1 MALGNTNREN
11 SDHKLFILKI
21 RTKILDKDTNKE
33 IPCVPHV
40 MQVLEKTDGKWTAKD
55 ETITSFSGNL
65 AKIEFDT
72 GEWEGSEYNIIK
84 LKFIDDEAKEDYIL
98 DCRTS
103 SDFRSLANSILA
115 LDPSNTS
122 GLRINLYKTT
132 SKVNGKDYSNVSLWQ
147 GETHIK
153 GKYTWEEMPAVE
165 KVKFKGKDMS
175 DTSKLDDWTIEK
187 LKDFAGKMM
196 GQVKVTKTTKKEDSG
211 GSYKNVSPEIENED
225 IPF

>member
-21 RTKILDKDTNKE
+21 RTKVIEKE
-33 IPCVPHV
+33 TGKEVPAVPHV
-40 MQVLEKTDGKWTAKD
+40 MQVLEKVEGKWVAQD

-65 AKIEFDT
+65 AKIEFDS
-72 GEWEGSEYNIIK
+72 GEWEGSKYDIIK
-84 LKFIDDEAKEDYIL
+84 LKFIDDEAKEDYLL

-115 LDPSNTS
+115 LDPANTAD
-122 GLRINLYKTT
+122 LRINLYKTT
-132 SKVNGKDYSNVSLWQ
+132 SKANGKDYSNVSLWQ
-147 GETHIK
+147 GETHVK

-175 DTSKLDDWTIEK
+175 DTSKLDEWTIGK
-187 LKDFAGKMM
+187 LKEFAAQM
-196 GQVKVTKTTKKEDSG
+196 GPAPRKEVPQKRETAGDYKDVSDDLDDSQ
-211 GSYKNVSPEIENED
+211 